1 MDDLLTSFGDVHTY
15 SPLTLAFLGDA
26 VFELMVR
33 SSITQKCNKP
43 AGALHRESIKRVCAR
58 AQAQGYER
66 IREMLTEEEANA
78 FRRGRNASPS
88 HSPKNAS
95 SHDYHYATGLEALF
109 GYLYVQGNIKRL
121 QELFSAIERGYEE
134 ETK

>member
-1 MDDLLTSFGDVHTY
+1 MENFAAGFGNAHTY

-43 AGALHRESIKRVCAR
+43 SGALHRESIKRVCAK

-66 IREMLTEEEANA
+66 IREMLTEEEDDA

-88 HSPKNAS
+88 HSPKNAT
-95 SHDYHYATGLEALF
+95 SHDYHYATGLESLF
-109 GYLYVQGNIKRL
+109 GYLYIQGKSDRL
-121 QELFSAIERGYEE
+121 QELFAAIESGYEE
-134 ETK
+134 EIK

>member
-1 MDDLLTSFGDVHTY
+1 MDNLSTGFNDAHTY

-33 SSITQKCNKP
+33 SSITQKCNRP
-43 AGALHRESIKRVCAR
+43 AGALHRESVRRVCAR
-58 AQAQGYER
+58 AQAAGYEQ
-66 IREMLTEEEANA
+66 IRGLLTEEEESV

-95 SHDYHYATGLEALF
+95 AQDYHYATGLEALF
-109 GYLYVQGNIKRL
+109 GYLYVKGDFQRL
-121 QELFSAIERGYEE
+121 KALFSAIESGDEE
-134 ETK
+134 EIK